1 MPPPLA
7 RRQKDSTALSASP
20 DSSPGSNPRAFSF
33 GDLGRPR
40 ASSPRLL
47 PPIKDPDPS
56 ELELDADDILESS
69 DIDSLEVAAAGIASF
84 AAPHAEPAPSGFE
97 IGEVEAFVEVAVEG
111 TVHVT
116 APVPVSVSVSVP
128 VTVPVPV
135 HAPVSM
141 RVDYTSPAQSTLIGM
156 PAAPITSPLPLEE
169 SVAAPPVADHTQEM
183 KGDTLAK
190 VAQQASFLDG
200 DIPEETQVIEQQ
212 AEQQASTQVL
222 VRSQMP
228 LAIQGALRGAPSRGR
243 QSHTPPPTSV
253 HTPLAA
259 TAAAWPNGRH
269 APGPASR
276 APVAASLAPVAV
288 DPRVRPAMASVPA
301 VAAPPRPVKSNGLL
315 IGGLVFAAAALIGV
329 VGVGG
334 YLASRTLSD
343 KAEAITTAPA
353 PVAAAPAA
361 PVADPVAAAEPV
373 VSPVAASPAAA
384 APVAAA
390 GIDGSALPSAPAK
403 GASVPAPRS
412 VTAPTGGAAAT
423 HAVTISAPPPAGRAG
438 APLPPPG
445 AVAAT
450 PPAATGGAAALP
462 PPPSK
467 PAPAAAAPAAASTTG
482 SVNVDPKLRAVV
494 VDGAFRRVNDGVLT
508 LTCGAHR
515 IKVGMND
522 PQTVNVPCGG
532 SVSL

>member
-7 RRQKDSTALSASP
+7 RRQKDATALSASP

-56 ELELDADDILESS
+56 ELELDADDILESN
-69 DIDSLEVAAAGIASF
+69 DIDSFEVAAAGIASF
-84 AAPHAEPAPSGFE
+84 AAPHAEPAP
-97 IGEVEAFVEVAVEG
+97 
-111 TVHVT
+111 
-116 APVPVSVSVSVP
+116 AP
-128 VTVPVPV
+128 
-135 HAPVSM
+135 APVSM
-141 RVDYTSPAQSTLIGM
+141 RVDYTSPQPSTLIGM

-183 KGDTLAK
+183 KADTLAK
-190 VAQQASFLDG
+190 VAQQAAFLDG

-243 QSHTPPPTSV
+243 QGHTPPPTSV

-276 APVAASLAPVAV
+276 APVAVSLAPVAV
-288 DPRVRPAMASVPA
+288 DPRERPAMASVPA

-353 PVAAAPAA
+353 PVAAAPSVAATPAA

-373 VSPVAASPAAA
+373 ASPVAASPAAA

-390 GIDGSALPSAPAK
+390 GIDVSALPTAPAK

-423 HAVTISAPPPAGRAG
+423 HAVTVSAPPAGRAG

-450 PPAATGGAAALP
+450 PPPPAANGGAAALP

-467 PAPAAAAPAAASTTG
+467 PGSAAAASTTG
-482 SVNVDPKLRAVV
+482 NVKVDPKLRAVV

-532 SVSL
+532 SISL